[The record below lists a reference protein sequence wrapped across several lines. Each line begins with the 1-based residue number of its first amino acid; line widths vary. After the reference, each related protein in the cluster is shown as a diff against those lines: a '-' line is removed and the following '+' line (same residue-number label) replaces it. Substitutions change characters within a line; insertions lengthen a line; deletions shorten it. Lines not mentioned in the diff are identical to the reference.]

1 MSNAANL
8 KRDVAEAREY
18 VGKIGRPQH
27 HFRDGSVGRLHSLV
41 VASEIGHQESA
52 GSTNYWKDKAFDLAL
67 TQVVRAR
74 FAELAAA
81 ALELMEQEYKAAR
94 IAEKDALLASLA
106 EIEALESEA

>member
-8 KRDVAEAREY
+8 KREVADAREY

-27 HFRDGSVGRLHSLV
+27 PFRDGSVGNLHRLE
-41 VASEIGHQESA
+41 VASEIGHQEYT

-67 TQVVRAR
+67 AKVVRAR
-74 FAELAAA
+74 FAELSAA
-81 ALELMEQEYKAAR
+81 ALELMEQEYKTAR
-94 IAEKDALLASLA
+94 IAEKEAILASLA

>member
-41 VASEIGHQESA
+41 VASEIGHQESS

-67 TQVVRAR
+67 AKVVRAR
-74 FAELAAA
+74 FDELAAD
-81 ALELMEQEYKAAR
+81 ALSLMEQEYKAAR